1 MIRLFGIDDHF
12 LILEGLGRA
21 FSAENDEIELVGSA
35 ANVDDA
41 LKNIPGIL
49 PDIIILDLFI
59 DDSDPVENFRR
70 LHDAFPA
77 IPIVILSL
85 EDSLRWQVKMFKLGV
100 MGYLNKGEKKDTMK
114 SVFEQVAQGNLVIPN
129 HVSQALISK
138 TTYPK

>member
-21 FSAENDEIELVGSA
+21 FNEKSDEIELVGSA
-35 ANVDDA
+35 GNIEEA
-41 LKNIPGIL
+41 LKIIPGIL

-59 DDSDPVENFRR
+59 DDSDPVENFQK
-70 LHDAFPA
+70 LHAAFPA

-85 EDSLRWQVKMFKLGV
+85 EESLRWQVKMFKIGV
-100 MGYLNKGEKKDTMK
+100 MGYLNKGEKKETMK
-114 SVFEQVAQGNLVIPN
+114 SVFQQVALGNLVIPN
-129 HVSQALISK
+129 NVSQALIAK